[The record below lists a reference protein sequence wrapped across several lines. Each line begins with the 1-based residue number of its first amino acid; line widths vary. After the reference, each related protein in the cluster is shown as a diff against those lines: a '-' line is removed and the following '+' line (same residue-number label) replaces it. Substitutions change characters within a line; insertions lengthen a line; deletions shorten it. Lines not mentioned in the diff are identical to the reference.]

1 MRPGPRRSLTHAEI
15 LDVAFDLL
23 EAKGFA
29 AVSVRGV
36 ASGLGLTPTAL
47 YTYYPSKNAL
57 LRGMVEHLLARLD
70 PGEAGAGDA
79 AGEPAAADAAVEA
92 GAAGSPAAPAAGRDR
107 LLALA
112 LRLRELLTGHAGA
125 LGLIMSG
132 PLDGPNAMRL
142 NETLLESF
150 MAAGLE
156 LDDAARAAYALQ
168 VYVLGSIALESA
180 DLRRRIGCRGGIR
193 PCPRDGGHGR
203 HAVDRPGDLPAQR
216 ADRGRGG
223 RAQLDR
229 AVHVG
234 RAAPARRAHRRCAG
248 GAPSR
253 RRTRGEA
260 PAPEGADASSVVP

>member
-70 PGEAGAGDA
+70 PGETGATDA
-79 AGEPAAADAAVEA
+79 AGEA
-92 GAAGSPAAPAAGRDR
+92 GAPGSAGVAAGRTR

-180 DLRRRIGCRGGIR
+180 E
-193 PCPRDGGHGR
+193 
-203 HAVDRPGDLPAQR
+203 
-216 ADRGRGG
+216 AD
-223 RAQLDR
+223 AESE
-229 AVHVG
+229 
-234 RAAPARRAHRRCAG
+234 P
-248 GAPSR
+248 
-253 RRTRGEA
+253 
-260 PAPEGADASSVVP
+260 ADASDRAFATEATGATLWTDLATFPLSERTEAVAAQHNSTAQFTWGVQRLLDGLIGVR

>member
-70 PGEAGAGDA
+70 PGEAGAADA
-79 AGEPAAADAAVEA
+79 AGEA
-92 GAAGSPAAPAAGRDR
+92 GAAGSPAAPAPGRDR

-112 LRLRELLTGHAGA
+112 LRLRELLAGHAGA

-150 MAAGLE
+150 MVAGLE

-180 DLRRRIGCRGGIR
+180 DL
-193 PCPRDGGHGR
+193 D
-203 HAVDRPGDLPAQR
+203 AESDA
-216 ADRGRGG
+216 AESS
-223 RAQLDR
+223 DR
-229 AVHVG
+229 ALTTEATGATLWTDLATFPLSERTEAV
-234 RAAPARRAHRRCAG
+234 AAEHNSTAQFTWGVQRLLDGLIGVR
-248 GAPSR
+248 
-253 RRTRGEA
+253 
-260 PAPEGADASSVVP
+260 

>member
-70 PGEAGAGDA
+70 PGEDG
-79 AGEPAAADAAVEA
+79 AADAAGGTDAA
-92 GAAGSPAAPAAGRDR
+92 GAAGAPVLGAAAGRAR

-150 MAAGLE
+150 MVAGLE

-180 DLRRRIGCRGGIR
+180 DL
-193 PCPRDGGHGR
+193 D
-203 HAVDRPGDLPAQR
+203 AETEPAE
-216 ADRGRGG
+216 AS
-223 RAQLDR
+223 DR
-229 AVHVG
+229 AFATE
-234 RAAPARRAHRRCAG
+234 AAGTTLWTDLATFPL
-248 GAPSR
+248 SE
-253 RRTRGEA
+253 RTE
-260 PAPEGADASSVVP
+260 SVAAQHNSTAQFTWGVQRLLDGLIGTS

>member
-15 LDVAFDLL
+15 LDAAFDLL

-36 ASGLGLTPTAL
+36 AGSLGITPTAL

-70 PGEAGAGDA
+70 LGTGTGTD
-79 AGEPAAADAAVEA
+79 
-92 GAAGSPAAPAAGRDR
+92 GRDR
-107 LLALA
+107 AIAGKAEAADSTTVATVRARLVRLALS
-112 LRLRELLTGHAGA
+112 LRELLTGHAGA

-150 MAAGLE
+150 AAAGLA

-168 VYVLGSIALESA
+168 VYALGSIALESA
-180 DLRRRIGCRGGIR
+180 DLDVE
-193 PCPRDGGHGR
+193 PD
-203 HAVDRPGDLPAQR
+203 
-216 ADRGRGG
+216 
-223 RAQLDR
+223 
-229 AVHVG
+229 
-234 RAAPARRAHRRCAG
+234 AATSDPLIV
-248 GAPSR
+248 
-253 RRTRGEA
+253 T
-260 PAPEGADASSVVP
+260 DASGTALWTDLARFPLSEQTAAVAAARSSTAQYVWGVERLLDGLIAPG

>member
-36 ASGLGLTPTAL
+36 ARGLGLTPTAL

-70 PGEAGAGDA
+70 SGEADA
-79 AGEPAAADAAVEA
+79 VDASGAADAAGGTHGVGGTGGA
-92 GAAGSPAAPAAGRDR
+92 GAAGGAAGAGGAGGAVGAVGAAGAATGRAR

-150 MAAGLE
+150 MVAGLE

-180 DLRRRIGCRGGIR
+180 DLDTESD
-193 PCPRDGGHGR
+193 PREPSH
-203 HAVDRPGDLPAQR
+203 R
-216 ADRGRGG
+216 AL
-223 RAQLDR
+223 A
-229 AVHVG
+229 
-234 RAAPARRAHRRCAG
+234 
-248 GAPSR
+248 
-253 RRTRGEA
+253 T
-260 PAPEGADASSVVP
+260 EGAGTTLWTDLATFPLSERTESVAAQHNSTAQFTWGVERLLDGLIGAS

>member
-1 MRPGPRRSLTHAEI
+1 MRPGPRRSLTNAEI

-36 ASGLGLTPTAL
+36 AGALGITPTAL

-70 PGEAGAGDA
+70 IRASPG
-79 AGEPAAADAAVEA
+79 ADAA
-92 GAAGSPAAPAAGRDR
+92 APRAR

-112 LRLRELLTGHAGA
+112 FRLRELLTGHAGA

-150 MAAGLE
+150 TAAGLD
-156 LDDAARAAYALQ
+156 LDDAARASYALQ
-168 VYVLGSIALESA
+168 VFALGSIALESA
-180 DLRRRIGCRGGIR
+180 DLDAE
-193 PCPRDGGHGR
+193 PEAAASDD
-203 HAVDRPGDLPAQR
+203 ATPA
-216 ADRGRGG
+216 
-223 RAQLDR
+223 
-229 AVHVG
+229 
-234 RAAPARRAHRRCAG
+234 
-248 GAPSR
+248 
-253 RRTRGEA
+253 T
-260 PAPEGADASSVVP
+260 DASGAALWTDLATFPLSQRTASVAAQHNSTAQFAWGVERLLDGLIPTR

>member
-57 LRGMVEHLLARLD
+57 LRGMVEQLLARLD
-70 PGEAGAGDA
+70 QNVVTPTELGV
-79 AGEPAAADAAVEA
+79 AAARA
-92 GAAGSPAAPAAGRDR
+92 R
-107 LLALA
+107 LLGLA

-150 MAAGLE
+150 MSAGLG

-168 VYVLGSIALESA
+168 VYALGSIALESA
-180 DLRRRIGCRGGIR
+180 DL
-193 PCPRDGGHGR
+193 D
-203 HAVDRPGDLPAQR
+203 AEADAAASADRPLMTDAAGTALWTDLATFPLSEQTAAVVAQHNST
-216 ADRGRGG
+216 
-223 RAQLDR
+223 AQFTWGVERLLD
-229 AVHVG
+229 G
-234 RAAPARRAHRRCAG
+234 LIG
-248 GAPSR
+248 
-253 RRTRGEA
+253 TR
-260 PAPEGADASSVVP
+260 

>member
-23 EAKGFA
+23 EARGFA

-70 PGEAGAGDA
+70 PGEDG
-79 AGEPAAADAAVEA
+79 AADAAGGTNAA
-92 GAAGSPAAPAAGRDR
+92 GAMGAAAGRAR

-150 MAAGLE
+150 MVAGLE

-180 DLRRRIGCRGGIR
+180 DLDAETE
-193 PCPRDGGHGR
+193 P
-203 HAVDRPGDLPAQR
+203 
-216 ADRGRGG
+216 
-223 RAQLDR
+223 
-229 AVHVG
+229 
-234 RAAPARRAHRRCAG
+234 
-248 GAPSR
+248 
-253 RRTRGEA
+253 
-260 PAPEGADASSVVP
+260 ADASDRAFATEAAGTTLWTDLATFPLSERTESVAAQHNSAAQFTWGVQRLLDGLIGVR

>member
-57 LRGMVEHLLARLD
+57 LRGMVEQLLARLD
-70 PGEAGAGDA
+70 QDDDA
-79 AGEPAAADAAVEA
+79 PTVA
-92 GAAGSPAAPAAGRDR
+92 GAAGARGR

-150 MAAGLE
+150 MAAGLG

-168 VYVLGSIALESA
+168 VYALGSIALESA
-180 DLRRRIGCRGGIR
+180 DLDVEADAAGT
-193 PCPRDGGHGR
+193 
-203 HAVDRPGDLPAQR
+203 ALWTDLATFPLSEQTAAAQR
-216 ADRGRGG
+216 TPMSPSSRRSTPHVNCAVELCCATTAAVCSLSGKVARSV
-223 RAQLDR
+223 QR
-229 AVHVG
+229 AVP
-234 RAAPARRAHRRCAG
+234 AASASTSRSADSSAME
-248 GAPSR
+248 PS
-253 RRTRGEA
+253 A
-260 PAPEGADASSVVP
+260 

>member
-70 PGEAGAGDA
+70 PGEAGAQDA
-79 AGEPAAADAAVEA
+79 DGEA
-92 GAAGSPAAPAAGRDR
+92 GAAGSPAAPAAGRGR

-180 DLRRRIGCRGGIR
+180 DL
-193 PCPRDGGHGR
+193 D
-203 HAVDRPGDLPAQR
+203 AESDA
-216 ADRGRGG
+216 AE
-223 RAQLDR
+223 ASDR
-229 AVHVG
+229 ALTT
-234 RAAPARRAHRRCAG
+234 AAT
-248 GAPSR
+248 GATLWTDLATFPLSE
-253 RRTRGEA
+253 RTEA
-260 PAPEGADASSVVP
+260 VAAEHNSTAQFTWGVQRLLDGLIGVR

>member
-57 LRGMVEHLLARLD
+57 LRGMVEQLLARLD
-70 PGEAGAGDA
+70 QDDDA
-79 AGEPAAADAAVEA
+79 PTVA
-92 GAAGSPAAPAAGRDR
+92 GAAGARGR

-150 MAAGLE
+150 MAAGLG

-180 DLRRRIGCRGGIR
+180 DL
-193 PCPRDGGHGR
+193 DVE
-203 HAVDRPGDLPAQR
+203 ADAAASADRPLATDAAGTALWTDLATFPLSEQTAAVVAQHNST
-216 ADRGRGG
+216 
-223 RAQLDR
+223 AQFTWGVQRLLDGLIGVR
-229 AVHVG
+229 
-234 RAAPARRAHRRCAG
+234 
-248 GAPSR
+248 
-253 RRTRGEA
+253 
-260 PAPEGADASSVVP
+260 

>member
-79 AGEPAAADAAVEA
+79 AGAA

-180 DLRRRIGCRGGIR
+180 DL
-193 PCPRDGGHGR
+193 
-203 HAVDRPGDLPAQR
+203 HAESDA
-216 ADRGRGG
+216 AE
-223 RAQLDR
+223 ASDR
-229 AVHVG
+229 ALTTEATGATLWTDLATFPLSERTEAV
-234 RAAPARRAHRRCAG
+234 AAEHNSTAQFTWGVQRLLDGLIGVR
-248 GAPSR
+248 
-253 RRTRGEA
+253 
-260 PAPEGADASSVVP
+260 

>member
-29 AVSVRGV
+29 AVSIRGV

-70 PGEAGAGDA
+70 PGDVGETDAARAAGADGAAGAADDADA
-79 AGEPAAADAAVEA
+79 AGAD
-92 GAAGSPAAPAAGRDR
+92 GAAAGRAR

-168 VYVLGSIALESA
+168 VYVLGSNALESA
-180 DLRRRIGCRGGIR
+180 DL
-193 PCPRDGGHGR
+193 D
-203 HAVDRPGDLPAQR
+203 AESEA
-216 ADRGRGG
+216 AE
-223 RAQLDR
+223 ASDR
-229 AVHVG
+229 ALTTKGAGATLWTDLATFPLSERTESV
-234 RAAPARRAHRRCAG
+234 AAQHNSAAQFTWGVQRLLDG
-248 GAPSR
+248 LIGAS
-253 RRTRGEA
+253 
-260 PAPEGADASSVVP
+260 